1 MSESNKKF
9 VCILFSVA
17 IIAASILFVVKP
29 NFEAKSQLEAETQS
43 LETKYAELQEKNK
56 HRAEYEQ
63 GIKDE
68 AVKFD
73 KIIAKFPAG
82 SPQDKLI
89 MFLQGIEDRM
99 SVTVA
104 EASLEETTLFYNIG
118 SGPVAENVATQN
130 DDADDGTLGKNG
142 TLRVA
147 DAQQMS
153 AYRTKLTMKYVG
165 KYAGLKNLF
174 AYVLKNKERIVIS
187 GFSLKQNEE
196 TKLLSGELMFNFYA
210 VAGQGRQL
218 DETAIN
224 NVKLG
229 TPNIFNSKDKSD
241 NSITG
246 DYSLDDGKEFVTDYD
261 HFIFM
266 NPATSDQTPLV
277 IGAKEDD
284 NSSTY
289 LSSDKNEVQS
299 ITIRYFMNNG
309 KYYVAYKIGE
319 KSFPSNFGAGQEF
332 DPGEKLS
339 LLVNAA
345 NRKNADDKVAVNAT
359 IFNETDKPL
368 NIKVQN
374 DDKESPR
381 FKIIDR
387 KGKVVEYK

>member
-1 MSESNKKF
+1 MSESNKKI
-9 VCILFSVA
+9 VCILFSIA
-17 IIAASILFVVKP
+17 IIAASVLFIVKP
-29 NFEAKSQLEAETQS
+29 NLEAKSQLEAETQT
-43 LETKYAELQEKNK
+43 LEDKYAELQEKNQ
-56 HRAEYEQ
+56 HREEYKQ

-68 AVKFD
+68 AAKFD
-73 KIIAKFPAG
+73 KVIAKFPAG

-99 SVTVA
+99 SVKVA
-104 EASLEETTLFYNIG
+104 EVALEETTLFYNIG
-118 SGPVAENVATQN
+118 SGPVADGTQDNEN
-130 DDADDGTLGKNG
+130 DDGTLGKNG

-153 AYRTKLTMKYVG
+153 AYRTKLTMTYSG

-174 AYVLKNKERIVIS
+174 SYVLKNKERIVIS
-187 GFSLKQNEE
+187 GFSLTEDEE
-196 TKLLSGELMFNFYA
+196 TGLLAGELIFNFYA

-218 DETAIN
+218 DENAIN

-241 NSITG
+241 NSVTG
-246 DYSLDDGKEFVTDYD
+246 EYSLDDGKEFVTDYD

-266 NPATSDQTPLV
+266 NPATSDQTPIV

-299 ITIRYFMNNG
+299 VTIRYFMNNG
-309 KYYVAYKIGE
+309 KYYVAYKIGD
-319 KSFPSNFGAGQEF
+319 KSFPSNFEAGQEF

-359 IFNETDKPL
+359 IINETDKPL

-387 KGKVVEYK
+387 KGKVVQY

>member
-1 MSESNKKF
+1 MSESNKKI
-9 VCILFSVA
+9 VCILFSIA
-17 IIAASILFVVKP
+17 IIAASVLFIVKP
-29 NFEAKSQLEAETQS
+29 NFEAKSQLEAETQT
-43 LETKYAELQEKNK
+43 LEARYAELQEKNK

-73 KIIAKFPAG
+73 KVIAKFPAG

-99 SVTVA
+99 SVTIA
-104 EASLEETTLFYNIG
+104 EVGLEETTLFYNIG
-118 SGPVAENVATQN
+118 TGPVAEGTQDN
-130 DDADDGTLGKNG
+130 ENDDGTLGKNG

-153 AYRTKLTMKYVG
+153 AYRTKLTMKYSG
-165 KYAGLKNLF
+165 KYSGLKNLF

-187 GFSLKQNEE
+187 GFSLTEDEE
-196 TKLLSGELMFNFYA
+196 TGLLAGELIFNFYA

-218 DETAIN
+218 DEEAIN

-241 NSITG
+241 NSVTG
-246 DYSLDDGKEFVTDYD
+246 EYSLDDGKEFVTDYD

-266 NPATSDQTPLV
+266 NPATSDQTPIV

-299 ITIRYFMNNG
+299 VTIRYFMNNG
-309 KYYVAYKIGE
+309 KYYVAYKIGD
-319 KSFPSNFGAGQEF
+319 KSFPSNFEAGQEF

-359 IFNETDKPL
+359 IINETDKPL

-381 FKIIDR
+381 FKIINR
-387 KGKVVEYK
+387 KGKVVEY

>member
-1 MSESNKKF
+1 MSESNKKI
-9 VCILFSVA
+9 VCILFSIA
-17 IIAASILFVVKP
+17 IIAASVLFIVKP
-29 NFEAKSQLEAETQS
+29 NFEAKSQLEAETQT
-43 LETKYAELQEKNK
+43 LEARYAELQEKNK

-73 KIIAKFPAG
+73 KVIAKFPAG

-99 SVTVA
+99 SVTIA
-104 EASLEETTLFYNIG
+104 EVGLEETTLFYNIG
-118 SGPVAENVATQN
+118 TGPVAEGTQDN
-130 DDADDGTLGKNG
+130 ENDDGTLGKNG

-153 AYRTKLTMKYVG
+153 AYRTKLTMKYSG
-165 KYAGLKNLF
+165 KYSGLKNLF

-187 GFSLKQNEE
+187 GFSLTEDEE
-196 TKLLSGELMFNFYA
+196 TGLLAGELIFNFYA

-218 DETAIN
+218 DEEAIN

-241 NSITG
+241 NSVTG
-246 DYSLDDGKEFVTDYD
+246 EYSLDDGKEFVTDYD

-266 NPATSDQTPLV
+266 NPATSDQTPIV

-309 KYYVAYKIGE
+309 KYYVAYKIGD
-319 KSFPSNFGAGQEF
+319 KSFPSNFEAGQEF

-359 IFNETDKPL
+359 IINETDKPL

-387 KGKVVEYK
+387 KGKVVEY

>member
-1 MSESNKKF
+1 MSESNKKI

-118 SGPVAENVATQN
+118 SGPVAENVATQD

-153 AYRTKLTMKYVG
+153 A
-165 KYAGLKNLF
+165 
-174 AYVLKNKERIVIS
+174 
-187 GFSLKQNEE
+187 
-196 TKLLSGELMFNFYA
+196 
-210 VAGQGRQL
+210 
-218 DETAIN
+218 
-224 NVKLG
+224 
-229 TPNIFNSKDKSD
+229 
-241 NSITG
+241 
-246 DYSLDDGKEFVTDYD
+246 
-261 HFIFM
+261 
-266 NPATSDQTPLV
+266 
-277 IGAKEDD
+277 
-284 NSSTY
+284 
-289 LSSDKNEVQS
+289 
-299 ITIRYFMNNG
+299 
-309 KYYVAYKIGE
+309 
-319 KSFPSNFGAGQEF
+319 
-332 DPGEKLS
+332 
-339 LLVNAA
+339 
-345 NRKNADDKVAVNAT
+345 
-359 IFNETDKPL
+359 
-368 NIKVQN
+368 
-374 DDKESPR
+374 
-381 FKIIDR
+381 
-387 KGKVVEYK
+387 

>member
-1 MSESNKKF
+1 
-9 VCILFSVA
+9 
-17 IIAASILFVVKP
+17 
-29 NFEAKSQLEAETQS
+29 
-43 LETKYAELQEKNK
+43 
-56 HRAEYEQ
+56 
-63 GIKDE
+63 
-68 AVKFD
+68 
-73 KIIAKFPAG
+73 
-82 SPQDKLI
+82 
-89 MFLQGIEDRM
+89 
-99 SVTVA
+99 
-104 EASLEETTLFYNIG
+104 
-118 SGPVAENVATQN
+118 
-130 DDADDGTLGKNG
+130 
-142 TLRVA
+142 
-147 DAQQMS
+147 
-153 AYRTKLTMKYVG
+153 
-165 KYAGLKNLF
+165 
-174 AYVLKNKERIVIS
+174 
-187 GFSLKQNEE
+187 
-196 TKLLSGELMFNFYA
+196 MFNFYA
-210 VAGQGRQL
+210 VACQGRQL

-309 KYYVAYKIGE
+309 KYYVAYKIGD
-319 KSFPSNFGAGQEF
+319 KSFPSSFEAGQEF

-359 IFNETDKPL
+359 IINETDKPL

>member
-1 MSESNKKF
+1 MSESNKKI
-9 VCILFSVA
+9 VCILFSIA
-17 IIAASILFVVKP
+17 IIAASVLFIVKP
-29 NFEAKSQLEAETQS
+29 NFEAKSQLEAETQT
-43 LETKYAELQEKNK
+43 LEARYAELQEKNK

-73 KIIAKFPAG
+73 KVIAKFPAG

-99 SVTVA
+99 SVTIA
-104 EASLEETTLFYNIG
+104 EVGLEETTLFYNIG
-118 SGPVAENVATQN
+118 TGPVADGTQDNEN
-130 DDADDGTLGKNG
+130 DDGTLGKNG

-153 AYRTKLTMKYVG
+153 AYRTKLTMKYSG
-165 KYAGLKNLF
+165 KYSGLKNLF

-187 GFSLKQNEE
+187 GFSLTEDEE
-196 TKLLSGELMFNFYA
+196 TGLLAGELIFNFYA

-218 DETAIN
+218 DENAIN

-299 ITIRYFMNNG
+299 VTIRYFMNNG
-309 KYYVAYKIGE
+309 KYYVAYKIGD
-319 KSFPSNFGAGQEF
+319 KSFPSNFEAGQEF

-359 IFNETDKPL
+359 IINETDKPL

-381 FKIIDR
+381 FKIINR
-387 KGKVVEYK
+387 KGKVVEY